1 VHDTAETG
9 QRLTDEVREL
19 RARVAKLECENERLR
34 RGQDGAPDDGEPLEP
49 EGSAPDVSDRQQ
61 EEEPF
66 RWSETKSRALAE
78 RLPRRVTY
86 VATLDEAHAPR
97 YTSPQVEQVLGYTRE
112 DFLAAPDLWR
122 RSLHPDDRDRVLA
135 EIHETRK
142 TGVPLETSYRVI
154 CKDGTVV
161 WLSDVATVFFDQMD
175 KQLLLLGVNTD
186 ITESKR
192 VENALRESEERLRAV
207 VEQAG
212 DSVFLHDL
220 DGRIV
225 DVNRASCER
234 LGYTR
239 EELLSLTV
247 GDVDPDAGRRGDQ
260 SGLWPD
266 VVGGKT
272 AVFETRHRRRDGNV
286 FPVEVTLGL
295 IEVRGV
301 QFVLALARD
310 ITERNQAEESLRT
323 SERKLSNAM
332 SIARLGYWE
341 YDVDKDLF
349 TFDDNFYAIF
359 RTSAEQ
365 VGGYTMT
372 PARYAELFLLP
383 DDAAIVGAETQ
394 AALTTTDPQFS
405 RQLEHRIRYADG
417 EIGYIAVRYFI
428 VKDDQGRTIKTYGA
442 NQDITEHKRAEEK
455 LRIAKHRAEAAS
467 EAKSAFL
474 ANMSHE
480 IRTPMTAI
488 LGFTDVLLDASGAGS
503 ASSERLEAAKT
514 IKRNGEHLLELIN
527 GILDLSK
534 IEAGKLS
541 VERVPCSP
549 SQLIADA
556 ASLMRVRAES
566 TGVQLRIE
574 YNGPIPQIIRT
585 DPTRLR
591 QILINILGNAFKFT
605 ELGTVRLITQLD
617 APRAA
622 IEFDVVDTGVGM
634 TRDQAANLF
643 RPFTQADTSTT
654 RRFGGTGLGL
664 TISKRLA
671 QLLGGDV
678 SLVQTSPGKGSRFRI
693 TVATG
698 PLDGVGMLTD
708 PHAAAAFVPE
718 EMTLAADSDT
728 EPLAGRRILLA
739 EDGPDN
745 QRLIAHFL
753 RKAGAEVTLA
763 QDGKQALDAALLARR
778 RRAPFDVILMDMQM
792 PVMDGYTA
800 TRQLR
805 ERDYSGA
812 VIALTA
818 HAMGQDRQKCLAAG
832 CDDHA
837 PKPVKRQELI
847 EVVRRYLPA
856 RAEADTRS

>member
-1 VHDTAETG
+1 MHDTAETG